1 MQRPSLRE
9 IFFRSAGSAERK
21 VCVAL
26 WLKFM
31 SHNIRLFGT
40 DGIRG
45 EANRYP
51 MDGITA
57 FTVGQALV
65 HLLKKESRRCR
76 VIVGRDTRVSGPMLE
91 SALAAG
97 ITSMGG
103 DPTLAGILPTPA
115 IAYLARSLGS
125 DAGIVISAS
134 HNPYQDNG
142 IKIFSGEGFK
152 LTDEQEKVMEKLIL
166 GGKLSANVPPV
177 GKLGQPHPFDD
188 AEGRY
193 VEFLERSL
201 PSSFSLKGTRI
212 VIDTANGATYRV
224 APQTF
229 SHFGAQV
236 DVIHD
241 QPDGLNI
248 NDRCGSQHTL
258 DLQNRVVQ
266 GKADLGLAFDGDGD
280 RLIAVDEKGRRLT
293 GDQILVI
300 CARSLKDQGK
310 LRHDLLVST
319 VMSNLGLT
327 VACKK
332 YGFSHHT
339 SKVGDR
345 YVLEEMLRLGAAIGG
360 EESGHLIFLDH
371 HTTGDGIM
379 AALQLLAAMMREGK
393 PLSELASLMEIYP
406 QKLINV
412 SVSSKPEI
420 TSVPSLAKIIKQV
433 ESELGDRGRV
443 LVRYSGTENVCRV
456 MVEGPSEDLAQKFC
470 EQIADAVRSTL
481 G

>member
-1 MQRPSLRE
+1 
-9 IFFRSAGSAERK
+9 
-21 VCVAL
+21 
-26 WLKFM
+26 
-31 SHNIRLFGT
+31 
-40 DGIRG
+40 
-45 EANRYP
+45 

-57 FTVGQALV
+57 FSVGQAVV
-65 HLLKKESRRCR
+65 HLLKKESPRCR
-76 VIVGRDTRVSGPMLE
+76 VIVGRDTRISGPMLE
-91 SALAAG
+91 SALVAG

-103 DPTLAGILPTPA
+103 DPYPAGILPTPA
-115 IAYLARSLGS
+115 VAYLAKSHGF

-142 IKIFSGEGFK
+142 IKVFSGEGFK
-152 LTDEQEKVMEKLIL
+152 LTDEQEKMLEMLIRV
-166 GGKLSANVPPV
+166 GKLSEMVPPARE
-177 GKLGQPHPFDD
+177 LGHPYPFE
-188 AEGRY
+188 EGEEHY
-193 VEFLERSL
+193 VDFLKRSL
-201 PSSFSLKGTRI
+201 PPSFSLKGTRI

-224 APQTF
+224 APQAF
-229 SHFGAQV
+229 SCFGARV
-236 DVIHD
+236 EVIHD

-248 NDRCGSQHTL
+248 NDRCGSQHTG
-258 DLQNRVVQ
+258 DLQNQVVE
-266 GKADLGLAFDGDGD
+266 KAADLGLAFDGDGD

-300 CARSLKDQGK
+300 CAKSLKDQGK

-332 YGFSHHT
+332 YGFRHHT
-339 SKVGDR
+339 TKVGDR
-345 YVLEEMLRLGAAIGG
+345 YVLEDMLRLGAVIGG

-379 AALQLLAAMMREGK
+379 AAMQLLSAMIAEGK

-412 SVSSKPEI
+412 SVQSKPEI
-420 TSVPSLAKIIKQV
+420 TSIPSLTSIIQRV
-433 ESELGDRGRV
+433 ESELADRGRV
-443 LVRYSGTENVCRV
+443 LVRYSGTENLCRV
-456 MVEGPSEDLAQKFC
+456 MVEGPSEDLTEKYCQ
-470 EQIADAVRSTL
+470 QIAAAVRSAL